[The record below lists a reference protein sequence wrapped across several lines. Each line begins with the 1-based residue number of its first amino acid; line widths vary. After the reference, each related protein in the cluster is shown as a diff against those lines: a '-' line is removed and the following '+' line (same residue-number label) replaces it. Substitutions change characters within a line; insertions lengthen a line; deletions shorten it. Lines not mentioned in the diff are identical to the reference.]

1 MKYTG
6 RIYTVIVALAAIVL
20 MRVLGSLYYDV
31 PALQFPFVGLIVI
44 IVFWWLGKKYD
55 LVKFLSEKDVLTKVY
70 NRGYVIQT
78 FPRLS
83 VLMDKKEEKLS
94 LFLIDVD
101 EFKMINDTYGHKLG
115 DIVLQQLA
123 IVLSRNTGKRD
134 IVARWSGDE
143 FLIIAPFTN
152 EIGKE
157 KMVAQINNE
166 LKKSSDELKINISV
180 SIGTAQ
186 YPNNAKTLDGLLI
199 IADENMYKLKS
210 EKKTNLSL

>member
-6 RIYTVIVALAAIVL
+6 RIYTVIVALVAIVI
-20 MRVLGSLYYDV
+20 MRVYGTLYYNF
-31 PALQFPFVGLIVI
+31 PAWKFPFLGLIVI
-44 IVFWWLGKKYD
+44 IVYWWLGKKYD
-55 LVKFLSEKDVLTKVY
+55 QVKLLSEKDVLTKVY
-70 NRGYVIQT
+70 NRRYVTRT
-78 FPRLS
+78 FPKLS

-101 EFKMINDTYGHKLG
+101 DFKRINDTYGHKLG
-115 DIVLQQLA
+115 DTVLQQLA
-123 IVLSRNTGKRD
+123 IILSRNTGKRD

-157 KMVAQINNE
+157 IIITHINNE
-166 LKKSSDELKINISV
+166 LHKFSDELNIHISV

-186 YPNNAKTLDGLLI
+186 YPNDAKSLDGLLV
-199 IADENMYKLKS
+199 IADEDMYKLKFQ
-210 EKKTNLSL
+210 KKTNLS